1 MKCDEK
7 EKIRRLKYELL
18 KTKWSV
24 YYMKYV
30 KIVVLALMEVIYELY
45 DKKKK

>member
-7 EKIRRLKYELL
+7 EEIRRLKYELL